1 MKKIV
6 IYFGSSEQS
15 VIKVTELET
24 FAKEMRP
31 LLMC

>member
-1 MKKIV
+1 MEKIV

-15 VIKVTELET
+15 VIKVTDLET
-24 FAKEMRP
+24 FAKELRP